1 LVADRGARARRFDG
15 LRGRQLVRFAALA
28 ALIVLGVSGLAV
40 TQPILDLLGSNP
52 EFFVAGNY
60 STTQI
65 VALAVVIA
73 LLPPS
78 VGILLVVS
86 AAFADRHAGT
96 VTLAGVTAVFAAG
109 LVLAVLRSLG
119 VDALWLVAVVAIGL
133 ALTAGWL
140 VGRFRAARL
149 FAAYLSAANLL
160 FVGTF
165 LFFSQVSS
173 LVVGNG
179 ATNDIGGVS
188 VPDLDGPVV
197 VIILDELPAATI
209 MGGDGTINEERYP
222 GFARLAGVSRWFRNA
237 SSRANWTPTAVPAI
251 LTGTTSAESIPPTYD
266 NYPRNLF
273 TLLGNDL
280 PIRRYE
286 PITDLCPEVFCSE
299 RKQAPMRQALSDASI
314 VYGHRVLPS
323 SLRDHLPPIDNSWGA
338 YGAEHDNS
346 VASGDEDGADED
358 GDGAADTADPMDV
371 LFRRGRAL
379 SDEERSPRGQA
390 ATMAEEVAVITGDP
404 ALHLLHINLPH
415 YPWTLSP
422 SGHTTTYS
430 QANRPEDLD
439 RGQPGYDF
447 RIRVEYQLHSMQT
460 GAVDALV
467 DEALD
472 HLMSLPAWDD
482 TLLVVTSDHGVGL
495 TPPDVGRRRV
505 TEANRAEVYR
515 VPLFIKAPGQ
525 TAGEIRD
532 DSAQTIDIVPSIVD
546 LLGIEVDDD
555 WEFDGHSLYDG
566 SESEIAPLV
575 STDVDEV
582 LAIAERRAEQ
592 FASDDWIGLAAV
604 GEYGD
609 LVGQAV
615 SDLSIGEPSTYSAT
629 LRDETLLE
637 DLPTDEGSMP
647 YLLTGTIAGPSDDTP
662 PELVAAVNGRIAGV
676 VGGYN
681 PSGSGWEFIG
691 YVAEFYVDGANTVE
705 LYEVSRNAEATTLH
719 PVSR

>member
-1 LVADRGARARRFDG
+1 MADRGVRTRRSAG
-15 LRGRQLVRFAALA
+15 VRGCELVRFAATA
-28 ALIVLGVSGLAV
+28 AVVVLGVSGVAV
-40 TQPILDLLGSNP
+40 TQPMLDLFGSNA

-65 VALAVVIA
+65 VTFAMVIA

-78 VGILLVVS
+78 VGILVVVS
-86 AAFADRHAGT
+86 AAFVDRRAGT
-96 VTLAGVTAVFAAG
+96 VALAGVTAVFAVG
-109 LVLAVLRSLG
+109 LVLAVLRSLR
-119 VDALWLVAVVAIGL
+119 VDALWLVAAVAIGL
-133 ALTAGWL
+133 AVAAGWL
-140 VGRFRAARL
+140 VARFRAGRL
-149 FAAYLSAANLL
+149 FAAYLSAANLA

-165 LFFSQVSS
+165 LFFSEASV
-173 LVVGNG
+173 LVVGDG
-179 ATNDIGGVS
+179 TTSHTGEVS

-209 MGGDGTINEERYP
+209 MGGDGKINEERYP
-222 GFARLAGVSRWFRNA
+222 GFARLALVSTWFRNV

-251 LTGTTSAESIPPTYD
+251 LTGTAITESVPPTYA
-266 NYPRNLF
+266 NHSRNLF
-273 TLLGNDL
+273 TLLGHDL

-286 PITDLCPEVFCSE
+286 PITDLCPELFCSA
-299 RKQAPMRQALSDASI
+299 RKQASMRQALSDASI

-323 SLRDHLPPIDNSWGA
+323 SLRDNLPPIDNSWGA
-338 YGAEHDNS
+338 FGAEHDNS
-346 VASGDEDGADED
+346 IVGADEG
-358 GDGAADTADPMDV
+358 GDGGEDTAERMDV
-371 LFRRGRAL
+371 LFGRWRART
-379 SDEERSPRGQA
+379 DDERSPRGQA
-390 ATMAEEVAVITGDP
+390 ATMAEEVVAVTGDP
-404 ALHLLHINLPH
+404 ALHVLHVNLPH

-430 QANRPEDLD
+430 QANRPEDLERD
-439 RGQPGYDF
+439 QPGYDF

-467 DEALD
+467 DDALD

-482 TLLVVTSDHGVGL
+482 TLLVVTSDHGVSL

-525 TAGEIRD
+525 TGGEVRD

-546 LLGIEVDDD
+546 LLGIEVDDN

-566 SESEIAPLV
+566 SESKIAPLV
-575 STDVDEV
+575 STDVEEV
-582 LAIAERRAEQ
+582 LAIAERRAEA
-592 FASDDWIGLAAV
+592 FAADDWIGLAAV

-615 SDLSIGEPSTYSAT
+615 SDLSMGKPSTYSAR
-629 LRDETLLE
+629 LRDDAHLE

-647 YLLTGTIAGPSDDTP
+647 YILTGTIAGPSDDAP
-662 PELVAAVNGRIAGV
+662 PQLVAAVNGRIAGV

-691 YVAEFYVDGANTVE
+691 YVVDFYVDGANTVE
-705 LYEVSRNAEATTLH
+705 LYEVSRDAEATTLH